1 MANFPTNLDTI
12 KKDWAN
18 DSPVKDTHPSEH
30 NLVAESVEALEV
42 KVGVDG
48 SAVTT
53 THDYKLSNVTDG
65 DKAVAVADY
74 DTKVSE
80 IETDITDLE
89 TAITNLDDDT
99 VKLTG
104 TQSISDVKTFS
115 SSPVVPTPTT
125 DFQTSTKK
133 YVDDA
138 LTGINKS
145 SVGLYTQG
153 DFIDQFTMDLQ
164 FRKKQVATQ
173 TANTGM
179 NSNVQSIDSLDNAT
193 YLACHNQTF
202 YEYTKS
208 GTVFTE
214 SDTIASVINNASYS
228 VVKYLSATEAV
239 MFGKNE
245 SNDDEVYVAYLQKSG
260 STWSKTNQVQ
270 DTMPGSSSTTRAM
283 DIWVES
289 STVFYTAINYN
300 NTNVF
305 VKKFIIAGGNVV
317 EDNTYSRKTITPFGN
332 GNLNES
338 KFNSADEI
346 FVLDN
351 TANELEKRNITTGNK
366 IGNTLTT
373 TRFTIIV
380 LADDKIAFDD
390 NGVVETYDFDGTDFV
405 LTSLSNDSGNDFDMN
420 NAYIETPNIIQ
431 TKTARVVLTGTGTE
445 NSIEDTSET
454 GHLRYMS
461 STTITGNGGQT
472 IIISGS
478 VSNNG
483 EFTTDNIDSGSIN
496 KVMLNSSPTAV
507 ETVLGAVVTTKIS
520 PVSDTWMPKGSN
532 YYLGNN

>member
-18 DSPVKDTHPSEH
+18 DSPVKDTHPDEH
-30 NLVAESVEALEV
+30 NLVAESVEALET

-65 DKAVAVADY
+65 DKAVSDVTYQANK
-74 DTKVSE
+74 TI
-80 IETDITDLE
+80 IETDIVNLE
-89 TAITNLDDDT
+89 TSDTQNVKITGNQT
-99 VKLTG
+99 VSG
-104 TQSISDVKTFS
+104 VKTFTE
-115 SSPVVPTPTT
+115 SPIVPTPTT
-125 DFQTSTKK
+125 DFESSNKK

-153 DFIDQFTMDLQ
+153 DFIDQFTMDLK
-164 FRKKQVATQ
+164 FRKKQAATQ
-173 TANTGM
+173 TVNTGM
-179 NSNVQSIDSLDNAT
+179 SSNVTSIDSLDNINYICAEGR
-193 YLACHNQTF
+193 NF
-202 YEYTKS
+202 FSYTKA

-214 SDTIASVINNASYS
+214 VQEVAEVINNGSVG
-228 VVKYLSATEAV
+228 VVKLLSATEAI
-239 MFGKNE
+239 MIGKDE
-245 SNDDEVYVAYLQKSG
+245 NDDEKVYVAYLQKSAG
-260 STWSKTNQVQ
+260 NWSKTNQVQ
-270 DTMPGSSSTTRAM
+270 DTMPGSSSSTIVM

-300 NTNVF
+300 STSVF
-305 VKKFIIAGGNVV
+305 VKRFVIAGGNVV
-317 EDNTYSRKTITPFGN
+317 EDNTYSRKTITPFGL
-332 GNLNES
+332 GDLNES

-373 TRFTIIV
+373 TQFTIIV
-380 LADDKIAFDD
+380 LADDKIAFDV

-405 LTSLSNDSGNDFDMN
+405 LTSLSNDSGTSFGIR
-420 NAYIETPNIIQ
+420 NAYIETSSIIQ
-431 TKTARVVLTGTGTE
+431 TDSVRVVLGAAGLE

-461 STTITGNGGQT
+461 STGTANNGGQT
-472 IIISGS
+472 LKISGT

-483 EFTTDNIDSGSIN
+483 EITTANIDSGSIN
-496 KVMLNSSPTAV
+496 KVILNSSPTAD